1 MAENPL
7 KQYFRQPKIY
17 INLPSKGVFNGPDSL
32 DNGKFENIP
41 VYGMTGMDEI
51 ILKTPDAL
59 MSGESTIRML
69 ESCCPTIKDAWQVN
83 MLDTNMLYAAIR
95 IATYGNEMSVTQI
108 CPACDEDNDYDLDLN
123 RVIEHYAHCQ
133 YNHKLVISNN
143 LVIKTRPLTYKESND
158 FGLSSYNLQQKL
170 NQGEAIDDPAE
181 KQKVFK
187 ELFEELTVVQ
197 HSLFLKS
204 VESVEVDNQVVDNQE
219 FIHEW
224 LANCERSVFDQL
236 KKHVE
241 ANREAWIMPSWPVK
255 CAHCQAESEVS
266 VDLDNTNFFGAA

>member
-1 MAENPL
+1 M
-7 KQYFRQPKIY
+7 
-17 INLPSKGVFNGPDSL
+17 
-32 DNGKFENIP
+32 
-41 VYGMTGMDEI
+41 
-51 ILKTPDAL
+51 
-59 MSGESTIRML
+59 
-69 ESCCPTIKDAWQVN
+69 
-83 MLDTNMLYAAIR
+83 
-95 IATYGNEMSVTQI
+95 
-108 CPACDEDNDYDLDLN
+108 
-123 RVIEHYAHCQ
+123 
-133 YNHKLVISNN
+133 
-143 LVIKTRPLTYKESND
+143 
-158 FGLSSYNLQQKL
+158 SSYNLQQKL
-170 NQGEAIDDPAE
+170 NQGEAIDDPVE